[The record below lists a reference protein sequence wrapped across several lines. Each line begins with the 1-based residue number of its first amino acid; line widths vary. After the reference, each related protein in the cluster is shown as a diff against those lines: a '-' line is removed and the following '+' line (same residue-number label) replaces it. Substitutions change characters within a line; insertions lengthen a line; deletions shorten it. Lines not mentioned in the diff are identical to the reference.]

1 MTAKW
6 QFDLKNLMALGR
18 ASLIYLSPLLIA
30 ILTKLQSGEQL
41 DLTMIY
47 MMAISILI
55 DALRRI
61 NTDYTK

>member
-1 MTAKW
+1 MTTKGK
-6 QFDLKNLMALGR
+6 FDLTNLMALGR

-30 ILTKLQSGEQL
+30 ILSKLQAGEQL

>member
-1 MTAKW
+1 
-6 QFDLKNLMALGR
+6 MALGR

-30 ILTKLQSGEQL
+30 ILTKLQAGEQL